1 MGDIAMAS
9 LVNPI
14 RATGSNQKFTKL
26 GMEHYMEHSMD
37 HYMEHSMEHYMEHYM
52 EHSIELYGMTGK
64 TLYTK

>member
-26 GMEHYMEHSMD
+26 GMEHYMEH
-37 HYMEHSMEHYMEHYM
+37 YMEHSMEHYMEHYM
-52 EHSIELYGMTGK
+52 EHSMELYGMTGK